1 MTDEDPNKVFIT
13 QSVPKS
19 VYERLIETAFAQGP
33 LAIALTVACYVLY
46 QGLMTQIPTH
56 LKTITDG
63 YERIST
69 EDRTARAAD
78 ATKFAE
84 AQKELISTFKAEV
97 ERTERLLTNK
107 VKAVETKVD
116 SMNN

>member
-13 QSVPKS
+13 QAVPKS
-19 VYERLIETAFAQGP
+19 VYERLIETLFSQGP

-46 QGLMTQIPTH
+46 QGLMNQIPTH

-63 YERIST
+63 YERISA

-78 ATKFAE
+78 ALKFNE
-84 AQKELISTFKAEV
+84 THKTLIETFKAEV
-97 ERTERLLTNK
+97 ERTERLLSNK
-107 VKAVETKVD
+107 VKAVETKID